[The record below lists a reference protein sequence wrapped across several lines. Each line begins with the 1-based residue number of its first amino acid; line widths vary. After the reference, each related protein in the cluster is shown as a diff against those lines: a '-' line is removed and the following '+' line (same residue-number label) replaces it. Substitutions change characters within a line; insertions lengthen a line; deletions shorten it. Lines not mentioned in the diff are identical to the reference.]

1 MNSRISPWRIGRW
14 SASATMIAAFGNDQT
29 ALVMYDTQAVPAAGA
44 YLAGGLI

>member
-29 ALVMYDTQAVPAAGA
+29 ALVMYDTQTDRPPARDEQEA
-44 YLAGGLI
+44 